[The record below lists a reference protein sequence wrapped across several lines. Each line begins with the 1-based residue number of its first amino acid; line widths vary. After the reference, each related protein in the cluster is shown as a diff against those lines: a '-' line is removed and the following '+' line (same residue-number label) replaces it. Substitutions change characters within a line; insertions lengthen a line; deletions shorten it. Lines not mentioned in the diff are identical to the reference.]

1 MNHYNHTQS
10 MEDEMRF
17 MLDFI
22 NSVSAYGTDPLLADI
37 LTEDNS
43 MQVAYLKD
51 CIAYLADVDF
61 ALPDDE
67 YFDEI
72 IKHLGEADDW
82 SVDYIRGLT
91 LGILMGIDID
101 SKNPMG
107 FKHEM
112 ALLYRFLTAILIEKR
127 FG

>member
-51 CIAYLADVDF
+51 CIAYFADVDF

-72 IKHLGEADDW
+72 VKHLGEADNW

-91 LGILMGIDID
+91 LGILMGIDTD

>member
-1 MNHYNHTQS
+1 MNHYNHTPS

-43 MQVAYLKD
+43 MQVAYIKD

-61 ALPDDE
+61 ALADDE
-67 YFDEI
+67 HFDEI
-72 IKHLGEADDW
+72 IKHLGEADEW

>member
-72 IKHLGEADDW
+72 VKHLGEADNW

-91 LGILMGIDID
+91 LGILMGIDTD

>member
-1 MNHYNHTQS
+1 MNHYNHTPS

-22 NSVSAYGTDPLLADI
+22 NSVSAFGTDPLLADI

-72 IKHLGEADDW
+72 VKHLGEADNW

-91 LGILMGIDID
+91 LGILMGIDTD

>member
-22 NSVSAYGTDPLLADI
+22 NSVSAFGTDPLLADI

-72 IKHLGEADDW
+72 VKHLGEADEW

-91 LGILMGIDID
+91 LGILMGIDTD

>member
-72 IKHLGEADDW
+72 VKHLGEADNW

-91 LGILMGIDID
+91 LGILMGIDTD
-101 SKNPMG
+101 SKNLMG

>member
-22 NSVSAYGTDPLLADI
+22 NSVSAFGTDPLLADI

-61 ALPDDE
+61 TLPDDE

-72 IKHLGEADDW
+72 VKHLGEADDW

-91 LGILMGIDID
+91 LGILMGIDTD

>member
-72 IKHLGEADDW
+72 VKHLGEADNW

>member
-1 MNHYNHTQS
+1 

-43 MQVAYLKD
+43 MQVAYIKD

-67 YFDEI
+67 HFDEI
-72 IKHLGEADDW
+72 VKHLGEAEEW

-91 LGILMGIDID
+91 LGILMGIDTD

-112 ALLYRFLTAILIEKR
+112 ALLYRFLSAILIEKR

>member
-22 NSVSAYGTDPLLADI
+22 NSVSAFGTDPLLADI

-72 IKHLGEADDW
+72 VKHLGEADDW

-91 LGILMGIDID
+91 LGILMGIDTD

-112 ALLYRFLTAILIEKR
+112 ALIYRFLTAILIEKR

>member
-1 MNHYNHTQS
+1 MNHYNHTPS

-43 MQVAYLKD
+43 MQVAYIKD

-61 ALPDDE
+61 ALADDE
-67 YFDEI
+67 HFDEI
-72 IKHLGEADDW
+72 IKHLGEADEW

-91 LGILMGIDID
+91 LGILMGIDTD

>member
-22 NSVSAYGTDPLLADI
+22 NSVSAFGTDPLLADI

-72 IKHLGEADDW
+72 VKHLGEADDW

-91 LGILMGIDID
+91 LGILMGIDTD

>member
-91 LGILMGIDID
+91 LGILMGIDTD

>member
-22 NSVSAYGTDPLLADI
+22 NSVRAYGTDPLLADI

-72 IKHLGEADDW
+72 VKHLGEADNW

-91 LGILMGIDID
+91 LGILMGIDTD